1 MDVFRYVLRWS
12 EDFFLSVHFVD
23 ALSGQTSV
31 VIFFFFK
38 QSAMHSN

>member
-23 ALSGQTSV
+23 PLSGQTSV